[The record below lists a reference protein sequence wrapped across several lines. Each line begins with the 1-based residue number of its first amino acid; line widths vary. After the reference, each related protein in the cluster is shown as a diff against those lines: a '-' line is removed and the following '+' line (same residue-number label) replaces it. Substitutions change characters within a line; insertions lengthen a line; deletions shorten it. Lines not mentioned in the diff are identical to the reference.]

1 MSNSSSPQ
9 DSFIPR
15 REFIR
20 EQKHTPNTFSL
31 LAIAS
36 SNCIRL
42 YSFPLPVISHLHRF
56 FDQRSLVSAFRED
69 VSHGLYEFALEGKP
83 WTNAKSAAT
92 ERLLMEILSI
102 IYQHGYSFLS
112 SIDYGREIDDR
123 LAMAFSKPS
132 VTPSPRSDS
141 PLPEGSRISH
151 SDKSKVKVPFALSFP
166 SATTLRV
173 ICPPLDTTPAILQA
187 VRGSWP
193 RGVVSERKI
202 GDHSFEFKLK
212 GYKWFQEDTFATDSL
227 QHILSLL
234 TSLDAHSFTLLT
246 SLSLTNRSRVKDLWI
261 FTGLTLPS
269 DDMILPDSP
278 VPSILNSSQSDVKRV
293 FHNPESLPHN
303 SSALLR
309 KLATEPSAIPRSPSP
324 LHHRALTDSPYR
336 PHGGS
341 PLNHY
346 PPPASSPVSPG
357 PSNALRK
364 PAPRAQVPVS
374 VHDDA
379 EGEGYRANLPST
391 VPSSVENMTG
401 VGALTTPG
409 VFYSTPPFQAETSPR
424 ISPAASGYPT
434 SPPISDPILR
444 SNTPPHVS
452 ALPQT
457 RDLSPH
463 LETQA
468 DTVVKSNSSSAAGTP
483 PLLSPGVF
491 RDSAFSSNTE
501 ISTEV
506 PIKWTG
512 KILDAMAAETM
523 TPPSTSPKIPG
534 GWQTTPIEEKDE
546 MASITSG
553 VMHEHS
559 IPQEQPIQ
567 DVLHRVAS
575 PVFSEPDEELR
586 KSEAGMLGCMSP
598 SLTVSPKGQEKDSKS
613 GKQGWVLVNVE
624 GGSASSPMAA
634 QTDRQLDETGSQGPR
649 HVAQQG
655 SNADGMTLPISGQP
669 TTSPAAKAI
678 AMIDAVEAKHKHKT
692 TSGKGDIASESP
704 SRIKRFFSL
713 SRKDSK
719 KAADHAVEE
728 DKKAKEKVAK
738 RVGLENRN
746 HAGTPE
752 ASETPRRRSI
762 DG

>member
-1 MSNSSSPQ
+1 MSNSGSPQ
-9 DSFIPR
+9 DSSFVPR

-20 EQKHTPNTFSL
+20 EQRHAPNTFSL

-42 YSFPLPVISHLHRF
+42 YSFPLPVISHLHHF

-69 VSHGLYEFALEGKP
+69 ASHGLYEFALEGKP

-141 PLPEGSRISH
+141 PLPEGSKMSH

-212 GYKWFQEDTFATDSL
+212 GYKWFQEDTFASDSL

-234 TSLDAHSFTLLT
+234 SSLDAHSFTLLT

-261 FTGLTLPS
+261 FTGLSPPS

-278 VPSILNSSQSDVKRV
+278 VPSILNSSQSDVKRA
-293 FHNPESLPHN
+293 FHSPEPLLHN
-303 SSALLR
+303 SSSAHHR
-309 KLATEPSAIPRSPSP
+309 KLATEPCAIPRSPSP
-324 LHHRALTDSPYR
+324 LHPRAVTDGPHRL
-336 PHGGS
+336 HGGS
-341 PLNHY
+341 PLNHL
-346 PPPASSPVSPG
+346 PPASSSVSPG
-357 PSNALRK
+357 PSNTLRK

-391 VPSSVENMTG
+391 VPSGAENMTG
-401 VGALTTPG
+401 VGALTAPG
-409 VFYSTPPFQAETSPR
+409 AFYPTPPFQAEMNPR
-424 ISPAASGYPT
+424 ISPAALGYST

-444 SNTPPHVS
+444 SNTPPLVS
-452 ALPQT
+452 ARQT
-457 RDLSPH
+457 RDLSSH
-463 LETQA
+463 IEAQTDA
-468 DTVVKSNSSSAAGTP
+468 VVKSNSSSAAGSP

-512 KILDAMAAETM
+512 KIADTMAAETEA
-523 TPPSTSPKIPG
+523 PPSASPKFPG
-534 GWQTTPIEEKDE
+534 GWQPTPIEEKDE
-546 MASITSG
+546 VASTTSG
-553 VMHEHS
+553 VMAEHS
-559 IPQEQPIQ
+559 VPQEQPIQ
-567 DVLHRVAS
+567 DVSHRIAS

-586 KSEAGMLGCMSP
+586 KSEAGIVGCMSP
-598 SLTVSPKGQEKDSKS
+598 SPSVSPNGKEKNNKS

-634 QTDRQLDETGSQGPR
+634 THIDRQLDETGSHGSW
-649 HVAQQG
+649 HAAQQG
-655 SNADGMTLPISGQP
+655 SNDAGMTMPISGKP
-669 TTSPAAKAI
+669 TTSPAAAI
-678 AMIDAVEAKHKHKT
+678 AIIDAVEAKHKHKT
-692 TSGKGDIASESP
+692 TFGKGDIVSESP

-713 SRKDSK
+713 SRKDS
-719 KAADHAVEE
+719 
-728 DKKAKEKVAK
+728 
-738 RVGLENRN
+738 VGVVF
-746 HAGTPE
+746 
-752 ASETPRRRSI
+752 SSYSM
-762 DG
+762 D

>member
-9 DSFIPR
+9 DSSFVPR

-20 EQKHTPNTFSL
+20 EQRHTPNTFSL

-42 YSFPLPVISHLHRF
+42 YSFPLPVVSHLHRF

-69 VSHGLYEFALEGKP
+69 
-83 WTNAKSAAT
+83 
-92 ERLLMEILSI
+92 RLLMEILSI

-123 LAMAFSKPS
+123 VAMAFSKPS
-132 VTPSPRSDS
+132 VTQSPRSDS
-141 PLPEGSRISH
+141 PLPEGSKMSH

-212 GYKWFQEDTFATDSL
+212 GYKWFQEDTFASDSL

-234 TSLDAHSFTLLT
+234 SSLDAHSFTLLT

-261 FTGLTLPS
+261 FTGLSPPS
-269 DDMILPDSP
+269 DETILPDSP
-278 VPSILNSSQSDVKRV
+278 VPSILNSSHPS
-293 FHNPESLPHN
+293 FTIP
-303 SSALLR
+303 SSAHHR
-309 KLATEPSAIPRSPSP
+309 KLTTEPSTIPRSPSP
-324 LHHRALTDSPYR
+324 LHPRTVTDGPHR

-341 PLNHY
+341 PLNHL
-346 PPPASSPVSPG
+346 PTASSSASP
-357 PSNALRK
+357 ALRK

-401 VGALTTPG
+401 VGASTAPG
-409 VFYSTPPFQAETSPR
+409 AFYSTPPFQAELSPR

-434 SPPISDPILR
+434 SLPISDPILR
-444 SNTPPHVS
+444 SNTPPLVS
-452 ALPQT
+452 ARQT

-463 LETQA
+463 IEAQA
-468 DTVVKSNSSSAAGTP
+468 DAVVKSNSSSAAGSP

-512 KILDAMAAETM
+512 KIADPMVAETEA
-523 TPPSTSPKIPG
+523 PPSTSPKFPG

-546 MASITSG
+546 VASVTSG
-553 VMHEHS
+553 VMPEHS
-559 IPQEQPIQ
+559 ASQEQPIQ
-567 DVLHRVAS
+567 DVPHRIAS

-586 KSEAGMLGCMSP
+586 KSEAGMIGCLSSSP
-598 SLTVSPKGQEKDSKS
+598 SLSPKGKEKDNKS

-634 QTDRQLDETGSQGPR
+634 THTDRQLEETGSQGSR
-649 HVAQQG
+649 HTAQQG
-655 SNADGMTLPISGQP
+655 SNDAGMTMPISGKP
-669 TTSPAAKAI
+669 TASPAARAI
-678 AMIDAVEAKHKHKT
+678 AMVDAVEAKHKHKAMF
-692 TSGKGDIASESP
+692 GKGDTVLEVSI
-704 SRIKRFFSL
+704 
-713 SRKDSK
+713 
-719 KAADHAVEE
+719 E
-728 DKKAKEKVAK
+728 DKKILLLIQK
-738 RVGLENRN
+738 G
-746 HAGTPE
+746 
-752 ASETPRRRSI
+752 
-762 DG
+762 

>member
-1 MSNSSSPQ
+1 MSNSSSPP
-9 DSFIPR
+9 DSSFMPR

-20 EQKHTPNTFSL
+20 EQRHTPNTFSL

-112 SIDYGREIDDR
+112 SIDYGRETDDR

-132 VTPSPRSDS
+132 ANPSFRSDS
-141 PLPEGSRISH
+141 PLPEGSKISH
-151 SDKSKVKVPFALSFP
+151 SDKFKLKVPFALSFP
-166 SATTLRV
+166 STTILRV

-212 GYKWFQEDTFATDSL
+212 GYRWFQEDTFASDSL

-234 TSLDAHSFTLLT
+234 SSLDAHSFTLLT

-261 FTGLTLPS
+261 FTGLSPPS
-269 DDMILPDSP
+269 DDMISDSP
-278 VPSILNSSQSDVKRV
+278 VPSILNSSQSEVKRA
-293 FHNPESLPHN
+293 FQSPESLPHHA
-303 SSALLR
+303 SSLHHR
-309 KLATEPSAIPRSPSP
+309 KLATDPSAIPLSPSP
-324 LHHRALTDSPYR
+324 LHPRAVTEGPYR
-336 PHGGS
+336 LHGGL
-341 PLNHY
+341 PLNHL
-346 PPPASSPVSPG
+346 
-357 PSNALRK
+357 PSTSVGSAPSHTLRK

-401 VGALTTPG
+401 AGALKAPA
-409 VFYSTPPFQAETSPR
+409 VFYSTPPFQAEMNPQPSP
-424 ISPAASGYPT
+424 PASGYPT
-434 SPPISDPILR
+434 SPTISDPVLR
-444 SNTPPHVS
+444 SSTPPLVS
-452 ALPQT
+452 ARAQT
-457 RDLSPH
+457 GDLSARM
-463 LETQA
+463 EAQA
-468 DTVVKSNSSSAAGTP
+468 DAVVKSNSSSAAGTS

-491 RDSAFSSNTE
+491 RDSAFSSNTD
-501 ISTEV
+501 ISAEV

-512 KILDAMAAETM
+512 IADAKAAETEAR
-523 TPPSTSPKIPG
+523 PSASPKFPG

-546 MASITSG
+546 VASTTSQVTPENG
-553 VMHEHS
+553 V
-559 IPQEQPIQ
+559 PQEQPIQ
-567 DVLHRVAS
+567 DVPHRIAS
-575 PVFSEPDEELR
+575 PVLSEPDEELR
-586 KSEAGMLGCMSP
+586 KSEAGMVGCISP
-598 SLTVSPKGQEKDSKS
+598 PVTAKGKEKDNKS
-613 GKQGWVLVNVE
+613 GKQGWVLVSVE
-624 GGSASSPMAA
+624 GGSASSPIAAA
-634 QTDRQLDETGSQGPR
+634 QADRQLDETGSQGLR
-649 HVAQQG
+649 HPAQQG
-655 SNADGMTLPISGQP
+655 SNDADMTLPTSGKA
-669 TTSPAAKAI
+669 TSAAAKAI
-678 AMIDAVEAKHKHKT
+678 VIIDAVETKHKHKT
-692 TSGKGDIASESP
+692 TFGKGDMVSESP

-713 SRKDSK
+713 SRKDS
-719 KAADHAVEE
+719 V
-728 DKKAKEKVAK
+728 
-738 RVGLENRN
+738 RVFAPSSYSVG
-746 HAGTPE
+746 
-752 ASETPRRRSI
+752 
-762 DG
+762 